1 MKRFPII
8 HIILAVVM
16 AGFSAGSDFATPQVR
31 GLLDGEI
38 EVALNP
44 TGIAPLSAVATF
56 QTRRAC
62 DVRMRI
68 SGREEIVRYFD
79 DDSLS
84 HSITVLG
91 LYPGRVNFL
100 FFTLIPRHG
109 TPETKI
115 VTVTTDPLPSF
126 LPDIVI
132 ETSVPARMEPGMTLL
147 DLAILKGRQNTTYPI
162 IFDKYGEVR
171 WYLDLSTEVP
181 GFCVPF
187 ERLKNGNFVFG
198 FGESIYE
205 YDMLGR
211 QAARIIEPGYNFHHD
226 IREIPGNLFI
236 AAVDKRDTTILNS
249 RGEKKSIEDH
259 IIAIDRGSGRIVNE
273 WDLRQI
279 LDVRRN
285 EAVNSNGDWFH
296 NNAVWYSPSDNCLIL
311 SGRHQGVVKVT
322 WDNRL
327 VWILAPRHDWG
338 PAGRD
343 GSGPET
349 SPYLLTAVDAAGNP
363 YPEEVQDG
371 SVAAD
376 DFDWPWAQHNAQ
388 ISPGGTISLFDNG
401 DFRNWFTAPAY
412 SRFVEYKIDEASRTV
427 RQVWDY
433 GRQRGAA
440 LYSRIISSVDILP
453 VTGNRGMSPGI
464 IQASSG
470 NTAKYVELTYPG
482 GEVVFEATIKLKALL
497 AAQGSPGFDAVYR
510 SHRVSL
516 YPD

>member
-1 MKRFPII
+1 MKRIVFSRIV
-8 HIILAVVM
+8 LAIVI
-16 AGFSAGSDFATPQVR
+16 AAISAGPDSAAPQVR

-38 EVALNP
+38 DVALNP
-44 TGIAPLSAVATF
+44 TGIAPLAAVATF

-62 DVRMRI
+62 DVRMRV
-68 SGREEIVRYFD
+68 SGREEIVRYFN

-91 LYPGRVNFL
+91 LYPGRVNFV

-109 TPETKI
+109 SPETKI
-115 VTVTTDPLPSF
+115 VTVTTDPLPAF

-132 ETSVPARMEPGMTLL
+132 ETSDPARMEPGMTLC
-147 DLAILKGRQNTTYPI
+147 DLSILKSKTMTTYPI
-162 IFDKYGEVR
+162 IFDRNGEVR
-171 WYLDLSTEVP
+171 WYLDLSQVP

-187 ERLKNGNFVFG
+187 ERLSNGNFVFG
-198 FGESIYE
+198 MGESIYE

-226 IREIPGNLFI
+226 IREIPGNRFL
-236 AAVDKRDTTILNS
+236 AAVDKRGTKIINS
-249 RGEKKSIEDH
+249 KGVKPSIEDH
-259 IIAIDRGSGRIVNE
+259 IIAIDRGTGQIVNE

-285 EAVNSNGDWFH
+285 EAVNANGDWYH
-296 NNAVWYSPSDNCLIL
+296 NNAIWYSPSDNCLIL

-322 WDNRL
+322 WDNKL
-327 VWILAPRHDWG
+327 VWILAPHLDWG
-338 PAGRD
+338 PAGWD
-343 GSGPET
+343 SSGPET
-349 SPYLLTAVDAAGNP
+349 APYLLTAVDAAGNP
-363 YPEEVQDG
+363 YPDEVQDG
-371 SVAAD
+371 YVAAD

-401 DFRNWFTAPAY
+401 DFRNWFTAESY
-412 SRFVEYKIDEASRTV
+412 SRFAEYSIDEAARTV

-433 GRQRGAA
+433 GRQRGTS
-440 LYSRIISSVDILP
+440 LFSRIISSVEVLP

-464 IQASSG
+464 NQTTAS
-470 NTAKYVELTYPG
+470 NYAKYVELTYPG
-482 GEVVFEATIKLKALL
+482 GEVVFEARIKLKALL
-497 AAQGSPGFDAVYR
+497 AAPGAQGFDAVYR